1 MTRFQ
6 IEKDGGAAYL
16 QLCRQLKERLAAG
29 VYPVGTR
36 LPSKRALASESGL
49 SVITVE
55 HALSLLADEGWI
67 EPRERS
73 GCFVLA
79 HGGAATVRRAAIEE
93 MSLPATVPEDFPLSV
108 LQRIMRR
115 TLSEKGE
122 RILAKSPP
130 LGTFE
135 LRAAIRRYLARTR
148 VIDVGEDQILIGSGS
163 DYFYAL
169 LVQLFGRDTLF
180 ALEEPSYENIRR
192 VYEANGA
199 ACLGLPMGRD
209 GIEGEALDEC
219 TARVLHVTPYRSYPS
234 GITASAAK
242 RSAYAAWAQRRGAW
256 IVEEDYDAG
265 LGAPPGRI
273 ETVFSLLPQRTL
285 YLSTFSKTVAPS
297 FRTGFLVLPA
307 ELMENYR
314 ARFGFYTCSVP
325 VYDQYVLAEFIDSGE
340 LERLTNRRRRKQ
352 NKSL

>member
-6 IEKDGGAAYL
+6 LQAEGGAAYL
-16 QLCRQLKERLAAG
+16 QLYRHLKEALAAD
-29 VYPVGTR
+29 VYPAGTR
-36 LPSKRALASESGL
+36 LPSKRALAAETGL
-49 SVITVE
+49 SLITVE
-55 HALSLLADEGWI
+55 HALALLCDEGWV
-67 EPRERS
+67 EMRERS
-73 GCFVLA
+73 GCFALA
-79 HGGAATVRRAAIEE
+79 HGGAAPVRRAAIEE
-93 MSLPATVPEDFPLSV
+93 MSLPATVPEDFPFST

-115 TLSEKGE
+115 TLSEKGQ

-130 LGTFE
+130 LGTLE
-135 LRAAIRRYLARTR
+135 LRGAIRRYLARTR
-148 VIDVGEDQILIGSGS
+148 AVDVGVEQILIGSGS

-169 LVQLFGRDTLF
+169 LVQLFGRETRF

-199 ACLGLPMGRD
+199 VCQGLPLGRG
-209 GIEGEALDEC
+209 GIESAALRQC
-219 TARVLHVTPYRSYPS
+219 RAQVLHVTPYRSYPS

-242 RSAYAAWAQRRGAW
+242 RGEYAAWAKERGAW

-265 LGAPPGRI
+265 LGAPPGGI
-273 ETVFSLLPQRTL
+273 ETVFSLLPERTL

-297 FRTGFLVLPA
+297 FRTGFLVLPEA
-307 ELMENYR
+307 LMADYR

-340 LERLTNRRRRKQ
+340 LERLTNRRRR
-352 NKSL
+352 NKSKGL